1 MVPQDFQCCR
11 SFETSILGERP
22 HTREGKP
29 LDLGAWGLQEGAV
42 HQAQVCGD
50 LPTCPWTALSSF
62 REQRPLPG
70 LETRRD
76 RVGEKTAGF
85 PGTIKVALG
94 AALRWGMVCRPGC
107 PQLHRHGGHGGSHIP
122 GPTPGLSEFHHQ
134 AGPGAVAAA
143 DLGAGAGLSPLASVA
158 T

>member
-1 MVPQDFQCCR
+1 MIPQDFQCCR

-29 LDLGAWGLQEGAV
+29 LDPGAWGLQEGAA

-50 LPTCPWTALSSF
+50 LPTCPWTALSPF

-76 RVGEKTAGF
+76 SVGEKTAGF

-94 AALRWGMVCRPGC
+94 AALSWRMVCRPGC
-107 PQLHRHGGHGGSHIP
+107 PELHRHAGHGAATFLAPPWASAGFTTRLVR
-122 GPTPGLSEFHHQ
+122 GPWLQLTWEQEQVSAHWPQ
-134 AGPGAVAAA
+134 
-143 DLGAGAGLSPLASVA
+143 
-158 T
+158 

>member
-1 MVPQDFQCCR
+1 MVPQDLQCCR

-22 HTREGKP
+22 HTGRGSP
-29 LDLGAWGLQEGAV
+29 WTWAPGACGRV

-70 LETRRD
+70 LETQRD
-76 RVGEKTAGF
+76 SVGEKTAGF

-94 AALRWGMVCRPGC
+94 AALSWRMVCRPGC
-107 PQLHRHGGHGGSHIP
+107 PELHRHAGHGGSHIP
-122 GPTPGLSEFHHQ
+122 GPTLGLSEFHHQ